1 MINKPVVQEKI
12 IKRLNNVL
20 KGQAMFIRDDD
31 TISDEEKLEQIKVV
45 EQLVNFLRDYDESS
59 QVLEYYRS
67 HKVKTAEQMQDIERE
82 DMGYDRC

>member
-12 IKRLNNVL
+12 IKRLNNIL

-31 TISDEEKLEQIKVV
+31 TISDKEKLEQIKVV

-67 HKVKTAEQMQDIERE
+67 HKVKSERQMQDIEKE
-82 DMGYDRC
+82 DMGYDRD

>member
-12 IKRLNNVL
+12 IKRLNNIL

-67 HKVKTAEQMQDIERE
+67 HKVKSERQMQDIEKE
-82 DMGYDRC
+82 DMGYDRD

>member
-31 TISDEEKLEQIKVV
+31 TISDEERLEQIKVV
-45 EQLVNFLRDYDESS
+45 EQLVNFLRD
-59 QVLEYYRS
+59 
-67 HKVKTAEQMQDIERE
+67 
-82 DMGYDRC
+82 

>member
-31 TISDEEKLEQIKVV
+31 TISDKEKLEQIKVV

-67 HKVKTAEQMQDIERE
+67 HKVKSERQMQDIEKE
-82 DMGYDRC
+82 DMGYDRD

>member
-45 EQLVNFLRDYDESS
+45 EQLVNFLRDYDENL

-67 HKVKTAEQMQDIERE
+67 HKVKSERQMQDIEKE
-82 DMGYDRC
+82 DMGYDRD